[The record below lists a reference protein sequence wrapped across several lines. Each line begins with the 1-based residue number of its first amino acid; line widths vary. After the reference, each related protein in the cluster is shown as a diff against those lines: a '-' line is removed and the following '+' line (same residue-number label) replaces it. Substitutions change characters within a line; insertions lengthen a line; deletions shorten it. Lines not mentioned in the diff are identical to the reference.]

1 MLRVS
6 VVFAASW
13 DRVHYSMSKTDQNE
27 FKEIQVL
34 EKLTARALYL
44 SLHVP
49 ILVVTLFYN
58 SVLEQLYRVR

>member
-1 MLRVS
+1 LRVS
-6 VVFAASW
+6 VVFAAGW

-44 SLHVP
+44 SLHVS